1 MTEKILEMINTYL
14 DSLPDERRKNLD
26 KAFCEDELK
35 KLERM
40 HFCDES
46 TRCTYLAQAY
56 SVRLSDIIAKEEHIS
71 FANGKISIMPVRSTF
86 DDTTI
91 ANFEVYLNGII
102 RCIEDLKEY
111 PELQKQVLERLKAV
125 FSRNLRKRQ
134 YEENIELLR
143 KVKEILLSE
152 ATKKEIINRIENL
165 KFNSPGNLTFPF
177 DDIISELNQ
186 TEMPIK
192 QMEPFTIYSASQKIV
207 QSKDYIGVYPFEN
220 FEPEYIIMLKNY
232 ILLDPERIF
241 NSECSEAYQQLENK
255 AKDYIVYIG
264 TLLENSKNIPQ
275 TINRINN
282 ENQELFCEARN
293 NTSTS
298 SSKVPQHLKKFR
310 ELFIYNMLERR
321 DSSGK
326 VYYLNPSNIPE
337 LNMSDCGVDL
347 KKAPYD
353 ELTAEM
359 RLKKKI
365 LERGLLEVL
374 VESIA
379 EGIENSQKCQ
389 PKENP
394 KKRIYRNRR
403 IA

>member
-14 DSLPDERRKNLD
+14 ESLPEERRKYLD
-26 KAFCEDELK
+26 QEYTNSLK
-35 KLERM
+35 QLKRIS
-40 HFCDES
+40 DKS
-46 TRCTYLAQAY
+46 TQYTHLAQLY
-56 SVRLSDIIAKEEHIS
+56 IGFLNDIIAKEEYIS
-71 FANGKISIMPVRSTF
+71 FANGKISIIPVRSTF
-86 DDTTI
+86 DNTTI
-91 ANFEVYLNGII
+91 ASFEVYLKGII
-102 RCIEDLKEY
+102 RCLEDLEKY
-111 PELQKQVLERLKAV
+111 PELRKQVLERLEAV
-125 FSRNLRKRQ
+125 FSQNLRKRQ
-134 YEENIELLR
+134 YKENIVLLE
-143 KVKEILLSE
+143 KIKTILLSK
-152 ATKKEIINRIENL
+152 ACKNAKIKAIQRIKKE
-165 KFNSPGNLTFPF
+165 SSGNLTFPF
-177 DDIISELNQ
+177 DYIIDELNQ
-186 TEMPIK
+186 YQTEMTIRRRA
-192 QMEPFTIYSASQKIV
+192 PFLIYSSNQKFV
-207 QSKDYIGVYPFEN
+207 GQSKDYIGIYPFES

-232 ILLDPERIF
+232 ILASEKTF
-241 NSECSEAYQQLENK
+241 NSNCSEAYQQLENK
-255 AKDYIVYIG
+255 AKRYIVYIG

-293 NTSTS
+293 NTSAS
-298 SSKVPQHLKKFR
+298 SSKVPQHLKDFR

-326 VYYLNPSNIPE
+326 VYYLNPFNIPE
-337 LNMSDCGVDL
+337 LDMSDCGVDL
-347 KKAPYD
+347 KKTPYD